1 VNATEREAGVV
12 AVVLQRLAT
21 QRLPRALA
29 LKDKVDRG
37 GLLDDY
43 DIAFLG
49 SVLEEA
55 GSLKA
60 LAEQHPEH
68 LELVGR
74 FFDLYAHIT
83 RKGLEN
89 QQRSG

>member
-1 VNATEREAGVV
+1 MNEAVREAGVV

-29 LKDKVDRG
+29 LKEKVDRG

-43 DIAFLG
+43 DITFLS

-55 GSLKA
+55 GSLKT

-68 LELVGR
+68 LELVAR
-74 FFDLYAHIT
+74 FFELYAHIT

-89 QQRSG
+89 QQGSG

>member
-1 VNATEREAGVV
+1 M

-29 LKDKVDRG
+29 LKEKVDRG